1 MKEVINHLNNH
12 YNWALGE
19 NNSTEFYLHIRDY
32 IDIII
37 TTPELSTIFSEEA
50 INIKNKINEINDDP
64 LLNFNLKEES
74 IDRLKMTGLYSDYI
88 YLLSNVY
95 SPIEDHNRGVK
106 YHSKQTE
113 NNLFYISGIENIP
126 KDQRES
132 WSNSFSKHKE
142 DVENRFISLHNQLI
156 NLIEEKVPKNKSNF
170 FFNPQTGEFKY
181 YKTEGILSPKSREFK
196 FLKVLYT
203 NSDYQATY
211 EELLNKEEKANS
223 YDKNMLVETARVLR
237 RKLNIRTGKKGGNKN
252 IIKSISKYGY
262 KLSI

>member
-1 MKEVINHLNNH
+1 MKELIIHLNNH

-19 NNSTEFYLHIRDY
+19 TNSTEFYLHIRDY
-32 IDIII
+32 IDIILKN
-37 TTPELSTIFSEEA
+37 PELLSIISDES
-50 INIKNKINEINDDP
+50 NSVKNRIIEINNDP
-64 LLNFNLKEES
+64 LLSLNLKEES
-74 IDRLKMTGLYSDYI
+74 IDRLKHTGLYSDYI
-88 YLLSNVY
+88 YLFSNIY

-132 WSNSFSKHKE
+132 LLNSFFKHKE
-142 DVENRFISLHNQLI
+142 DVKNRFISLHNQLI

-181 YKTEGILSPKSREFK
+181 YKTKGIFSPKSREFK
-196 FLKVLYT
+196 FLKVLYI

-211 EELLNKEEKANS
+211 EELLDKEEKANS

-237 RKLNIRTGKKGGNKN
+237 RKLNIRTGKKGGNKD

-262 KLSI
+262 KLKI